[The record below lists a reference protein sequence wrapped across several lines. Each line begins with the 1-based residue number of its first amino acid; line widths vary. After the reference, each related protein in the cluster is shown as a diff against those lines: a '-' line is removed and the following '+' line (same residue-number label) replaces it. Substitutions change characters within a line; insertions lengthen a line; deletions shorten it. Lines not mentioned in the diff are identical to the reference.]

1 MLKTLT
7 LSTPIT
13 PVMANFIIYYSPE
26 SLEWTTP
33 NYHTG
38 SSTSKVCRNFKGL
51 PILEVNIWFNVA
63 KMISEPFSTPNC
75 LMNVVV
81 DAEKFTGMDNIIAEM
96 YALIPDY
103 PKNKDNYLNHF
114 ITDFNFEV
122 KGATF
127 VYNFEGTLIKEYY
140 KLIKGGYDLG
150 QIHLKKEVR
159 ESIHKPNYIYTTEYV
174 GTHDDSDPEKPS
186 RYTES
191 LRMKAELY
199 MEGKKVK
206 GDCPIKYVA
215 EYKRTDR
222 LHIKFNLKRNKIA
235 RICNQ
240 LQITR
245 NPDIFLKKAE
255 KIDSI
260 VFHDYMKYITGEGR
274 HYRFDVKGRP
284 YMCSDDKECKFY
296 SYKEAEKII
305 DSTEMLTEKRN
316 LTHKR
321 KQLMKDVLKSVAS
334 YKSISTY
341 LDHVEDA
348 EITYPCMESVRTR
361 KKALALLKDLQRI
374 GICPL
379 NLSVRSKMD
388 ELKPLVQVYK
398 EAISDT
404 TKK

>member
-13 PVMANFIIYYSPE
+13 PVMANFIIHYSPE
-26 SLEWTTP
+26 SLGWTTP
-33 NYHTG
+33 NYRSG
-38 SSTSKVCRNFKGL
+38 SSTSKVSRAFKNL
-51 PILEVNIWFNVA
+51 PILEVNIWFNVS
-63 KMISEPFSTPNC
+63 KMISEPFSTANC

-81 DAEKFTGMDNIIAEM
+81 DAEKFTGMEDIIAEM
-96 YALIPDY
+96 HALIPDY
-103 PKNKDNYLNHF
+103 PDNPDNYLNRF
-114 ITDFNFEV
+114 ITPFHFEV

-150 QIHLKKEVR
+150 QMHLKKEVR
-159 ESIHKPNYIYTTEYV
+159 ESIHKPNYIYTTEYS
-174 GTHDDSDPEKPS
+174 GTHDDSDPEKPN

-191 LRMKAELY
+191 LRMTTELY

-206 GDCPIKYVA
+206 GDCPIKYVT

-235 RICNQ
+235 RICKQ

-245 NPDIFLKKAE
+245 DPDIFLEKAQE
-255 KIDSI
+255 IDSV

-274 HYRFDVKGRP
+274 HYRFDIGGKP
-284 YMCSDDKECKFY
+284 FLYAKEKEGKFY

-305 DSTEMLTEKRN
+305 DSTEMLTEKRK
-316 LTHKR
+316 LTRKR
-321 KQLMKDVLKSVAS
+321 KQLMKDALKGVAS

-348 EITYPCMESVRTR
+348 EIKYPCMESVRTR
-361 KKALALLKDLQRI
+361 KKALSLLKDLQRI

-379 NLSVRSKMD
+379 NLSVRTKMK
-388 ELKPLVQVYK
+388 ELKPLVQVYR
-398 EAISDT
+398 EATTDT
-404 TKK
+404 ARK